1 MVTIFYIA
9 PKYESIHIN
18 RAPKWVQLRVLAER
32 KWIQSRQ
39 SAIPEPRFQARRC
52 VRPASQR
59 GFVGRLVRL
68 VSSLARWI
76 GHLLERRR
84 GRLALLEMT
93 DDQLKDIGISR
104 CDAHREGIRR
114 FWE

>member
-9 PKYESIHIN
+9 PRDESIDI
-18 RAPKWVQLRVLAER
+18 ATQTVKVQSTSPVER
-32 KWIQSRQ
+32 KMDTIDTIRYNGAELHGS
-39 SAIPEPRFQARRC
+39 ARRGFMGRLTLAL
-52 VRPASQR
+52 VSVASQIDR
-59 GFVGRLVRL
+59 MLD
-68 VSSLARWI
+68 
-76 GHLLERRR
+76 RRR

-93 DDQLKDIGISR
+93 DEQLKDIGISR

>member
-1 MVTIFYIA
+1 MDTIATI
-9 PKYESIHIN
+9 
-18 RAPKWVQLRVLAER
+18 R
-32 KWIQSRQ
+32 QSR
-39 SAIPEPRFQARRC
+39 AAFPGETL
-52 VRPASQR
+52 RPSGQR
-59 GFVGRLVRL
+59 GFVGRLVWV
-68 VSSLARWI
+68 VSSLAKWI
-76 GHLLERRR
+76 ARLLERRR